1 MRMHTWTGLN
11 LVSSCNLLS
20 KRPFYSSVHSHFHSI
35 FNLDCNTHLV
45 LQSIQGQSVEAVEFV
60 IVVPARR
67 RRRRRTKMS
76 SRVTYRISASEG
88 RGKKVGMVRVEMTMG
103 EGEVLGAVEAML
115 LKRRNVA
122 AKKGMQSPQD

>member
-1 MRMHTWTGLN
+1 
-11 LVSSCNLLS
+11 
-20 KRPFYSSVHSHFHSI
+20 
-35 FNLDCNTHLV
+35 LDCNTHLV

-60 IVVPARR
+60 IVVPARRR